1 MSQQDREQLA
11 AFIAVIGIVAGFVLL
26 LRWMG

>member
-11 AFIAVIGIVAGFVLL
+11 AILAIVLIIAGFVLL
-26 LRWMG
+26 LRSLG